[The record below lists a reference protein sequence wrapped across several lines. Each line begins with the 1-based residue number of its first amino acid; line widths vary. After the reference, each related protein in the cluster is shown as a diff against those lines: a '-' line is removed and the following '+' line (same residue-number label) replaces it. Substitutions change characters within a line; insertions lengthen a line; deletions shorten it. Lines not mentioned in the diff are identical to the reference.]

1 MPSKTFLNLPDSK
14 RRLFIYLSLREFAGK
29 DYDSASVSNVVREM
43 GIAKGSV
50 YQYFENKLDLW
61 LYLKQHCD
69 QLRLGYLRP
78 VYRNNYTSFFRY
90 YRDLQLRIVAFDREN
105 AVASRFLYRISGS
118 ESSQDVAEYIR
129 QWKLQTHQIYKK
141 LIEAEKLMGNIN
153 SGIPA
158 DVGAHLLASVRL
170 AIQEIVQAGKPEDDL
185 SGEPKVFTDDDIERA
200 IDDLVVILE
209 KAFRA

>member
-153 SGIPA
+153 AGIPA

>member
-153 SGIPA
+153 ASIPA

-185 SGEPKVFTDDDIERA
+185 SGEPKVFTDYDIERA